1 MTMGTFRDAMSY
13 PLLRVG
19 LIMLILALL
28 ISIAGF
34 YRVNKTY
41 SASGTLGEGMHYLG
55 DDKFENEYLYHNR
68 TLVLYSSN
76 ANLSL
81 LQGAEMTNYTLVD
94 REITLHPEERPVIYV
109 FNGSVNYTYNATA
122 VDYPYAVYSLFAF
135 VLMLVGVVMAFLGYT
150 QFLRDVKEG
159 KK

>member
-1 MTMGTFRDAMSY
+1 MGTLRDAMGY
-13 PLLRVG
+13 PLLRAG

-28 ISIAGF
+28 ISVAGF
-34 YRVNKTY
+34 YRVNESY
-41 SASGTLGEGMHYLG
+41 STSGTLGEGMHYLG
-55 DDKFENEYLYHNR
+55 DDKFESEYLYHNR
-68 TLVLYSSN
+68 TLILSSSG

-81 LQGAEMTNYTLVD
+81 IQGTKITNYTLAN

-109 FNGSVNYTYNATA
+109 FNGSVNYTYGATA
-122 VDYPYAVYSLFAF
+122 VDYPYAVYSLLAF
-135 VLMLVGVVMAFLGYT
+135 VLMLVGIVISFIGYT